1 MNINISKISITLTAI
16 FLFHS
21 VNYRALLDDH
31 DFHEALREIP
41 HEPIPYFTQFGEK
54 PQSLSQM
61 GMKIADLDKTATTPI
76 PQDVTQ
82 DIRTHTRNTVA
93 EVTFDVKS
101 PKTSRPP
108 SAKSEGHTPVDSPAP
123 GQQKKTRT
131 DSLVSAIELPAR
143 SLAQSS
149 LALHT
154 EEDYQQSLREERK
167 RIEQQT
173 LKR

>member
-1 MNINISKISITLTAI
+1 
-16 FLFHS
+16 
-21 VNYRALLDDH
+21 
-31 DFHEALREIP
+31 
-41 HEPIPYFTQFGEK
+41 
-54 PQSLSQM
+54 M
-61 GMKIADLDKTATTPI
+61 GMKIADLDKTATTPL
-76 PQDVTQ
+76 QDVTQ

-108 SAKSEGHTPVDSPAP
+108 SAKSEGHTPVASPDP
-123 GQQKKTRT
+123 GQQKKMTRA